1 MTLELNISELLQHK
15 ANFLLREFTAGLFR
29 VYWGFRHSAEFNLNR
44 PDSLSKVDM
53 LVFVVV
59 VVSAKIPSSFLC
71 QHQGSPHLGVFEVT
85 TRAELTFVMV
95 MDWTNKKL
103 ELSGWIKGQDP
114 NSVWLG
120 EMHLEYKNTKSLKIN
135 DRNKM
140 YHKNGIWR
148 PRWLWLISD
157 KIDFKKDYCQR

>member
-1 MTLELNISELLQHK
+1 MTLELNISKLLQHK
-15 ANFLLREFTAGLFR
+15 ANFLIGSSQLAYFEFTEVSDVLL
-29 VYWGFRHSAEFNLNR
+29 SSDLNR
-44 PDSLSKVDM
+44 PDSLSKWTCWSLWLLSSVLRF
-53 LVFVVV
+53 LV
-59 VVSAKIPSSFLC
+59 PSFASIRGPPSRCFWGN
-71 QHQGSPHLGVFEVT
+71 H
-85 TRAELTFVMV
+85 RAELTFVMV